1 MRTNL
6 TKKSQKGSKKTKRR
20 MWTNT
25 MNWKRK
31 RRKNEKW
38 EGLVSA
44 RRGAVEDEEERNK
57 R

>member
-1 MRTNL
+1 
-6 TKKSQKGSKKTKRR
+6 
-20 MWTNT
+20 